1 MKSREHILPLKT
13 HFDYFY
19 QNISVRKM
27 DVTGFISLALIGIAA
42 GLLSGFMGV
51 GGGIIIVPALV
62 FFLGL
67 TQHQAQGSSIAAIML
82 LPVGLLSVMNYY
94 KEGNVNLG
102 YAAVIA
108 VFFVAGSY
116 FSSRWVQGID
126 AGLLKKIFAGV
137 MIVVALK
144 MLIGK

>member
-1 MKSREHILPLKT
+1 M
-13 HFDYFY
+13 
-19 QNISVRKM
+19 
-27 DVTGFISLALIGIAA
+27 TGFITLALIGIAA
-42 GLLSGFMGV
+42 GFLSGFMGV

-94 KEGNVNLG
+94 KEGNVNLS
-102 YAAVIA
+102 YSAVIA
-108 VFFVAGSY
+108 IFFVAGSY

>member
-1 MKSREHILPLKT
+1 
-13 HFDYFY
+13 
-19 QNISVRKM
+19 M
-27 DVTGFISLALIGIAA
+27 DVTGFITLALIGIAA